1 MNKATFI
8 IEKEPLLEALN
19 AMKKITGRASKKNK
33 QIAIEFTVT
42 DDKLKL
48 VIPGNIVHLDCLT
61 SSTVKASLPFYYFSD
76 IIESEKKDRI
86 CIIITNETMQINTLK
101 INAQTT
107 FFEDDTI
114 LRSIKLPVNYTD
126 AFLLKLENQGYTE
139 EELTFNRMGTKI
151 LMAKRRKISNLQNA
165 LYYLETYGIN
175 YAELENLI
183 NDKLSI

>member
-1 MNKATFI
+1 
-8 IEKEPLLEALN
+8 
-19 AMKKITGRASKKNK
+19 
-33 QIAIEFTVT
+33 
-42 DDKLKL
+42 
-48 VIPGNIVHLDCLT
+48 
-61 SSTVKASLPFYYFSD
+61 
-76 IIESEKKDRI
+76 
-86 CIIITNETMQINTLK
+86 MQINTLT

-151 LMAKRRKISNLQNA
+151 LMAKRRKISNIQNA

-175 YAELENLI
+175 YAELEKII
-183 NDKLSI
+183 NDKLTL